1 MRLQDIAARR
11 TDLFH
16 LKPEDLSVQEGF
28 NVRVSGPGLDEHIR
42 VLANSLKEIGVQTPL
57 TVRVDGD
64 KVYLVD
70 GHCRLAA
77 IKLAISEGAEIVS
90 VPCIAAPKGSD
101 DAQLTLSLITR
112 NGGRPL
118 EPLEKASVFA
128 RLLAFGWSEE
138 LIGQRAGIGCKQV
151 KNLLDLAA
159 APAEI
164 KEMVAKNEVSATTA
178 VRTMQQA
185 PSKAAAVETL
195 TTAVSAAKAEGK
207 TKVTP
212 KAVNRPPTPKAPLPT
227 PAQPKVT
234 TTSPRYSA
242 AQVQVMVETLEEMLT
257 IRDIKI
263 IHNMARQALK

>member
-28 NVRVSGPGLDEHIR
+28 NVRLSGPGLDEHIR
-42 VLANSLKEIGVQTPL
+42 TLANSMKEIGVQTPL

-64 KVYLVD
+64 KVLLVD

-77 IKLAISEGAEIVS
+77 IKLAISEGAEIIS
-90 VPCIAAPKGSD
+90 VPCITSPKGSD

-118 EPLEKASVFA
+118 EPLEKATVFA
-128 RLLAFGWSEE
+128 RLLSFGWSEE

-159 APAEI
+159 APTEI
-164 KEMVAKNEVSATTA
+164 KEMVANKEVSATTA
-178 VRTMQQA
+178 VRTLQQ
-185 PSKAAAVETL
+185 SHSNQAAVAKL
-195 TTAVSAAKAEGK
+195 TTAVAEAKAEGK
-207 TKVTP
+207 TKATP
-212 KAVNRPPTPKAPLPT
+212 KAVNRPPTPKAPLPAPT
-227 PAQPKVT
+227 PPKVT

-242 AQVQVMVETLEEMLT
+242 AKVQEFVETMEEVLKLT
-257 IRDIKI
+257 DVKTIHVMIRE
-263 IHNMARQALK
+263 ALK